1 MYFSGDGAIRD
12 EDGYVTITGRMDD
25 VINISGHRLGTA
37 EIEDVLV
44 SFTDL
49 RVRNNFSRTPM
60 SPFLKPL
67 SSAFRTRLR
76 ANRPLRSQF

>member
-49 RVRNNFSRTPM
+49 TFKIMCFSNQELARER
-60 SPFLKPL
+60 FGNRCDRY
-67 SSAFRTRLR
+67 SA
-76 ANRPLRSQF
+76 